1 MLVGLL
7 LGLWSARFSSRRR
20 LPRLLALPAYLFV
33 SLVAGWQAWTHLLRN
48 QRSAIWEPTPRPRV
62 PVPTE
67 L

>member
-1 MLVGLL
+1 LL

-48 QRSAIWEPTPRPRV
+48 ERSAIWEPTPRPRV